1 MPLAVDGEK
10 DLIEMPFITRLWA
23 APPQLVGILLAKFP
37 TPLADGLIGHDD
49 PMSEQE
55 LFHVTIA
62 ETDPEIQPDT
72 VADDLGRKAV
82 ILIAVD
88 RWCVHAPSM
97 SHRVS
102 TGQVAL
108 NKLTMPVVVMNGWNR
123 LLVAFRAVPGKYQP
137 AARKVGG

>member
-1 MPLAVDGEK
+1 
-10 DLIEMPFITRLWA
+10 
-23 APPQLVGILLAKFP
+23 
-37 TPLADGLIGHDD
+37 
-49 PMSEQE
+49 
-55 LFHVTIA
+55 
-62 ETDPEIQPDT
+62 

>member
-1 MPLAVDGEK
+1 MD
-10 DLIEMPFITRLWA
+10 ITT
-23 APPQLVGILLAKFP
+23 KFP

-49 PMSEQE
+49 PTSEQE

-62 ETDPEIQPDT
+62 ETEPEIQPDT

-88 RWCVHAPSM
+88 RWCVYALSM
-97 SHRVS
+97 SHRVG

-108 NKLTMPVVVMNGWNR
+108 NKLTMPIATPSPWS
-123 LLVAFRAVPGKYQP
+123 PGTFTSEKTRRF
-137 AARKVGG
+137 ALCNFTR